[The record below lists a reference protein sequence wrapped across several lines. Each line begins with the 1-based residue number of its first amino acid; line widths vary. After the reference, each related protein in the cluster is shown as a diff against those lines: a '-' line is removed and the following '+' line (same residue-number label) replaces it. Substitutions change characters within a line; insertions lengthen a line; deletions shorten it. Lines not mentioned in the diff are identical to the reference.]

1 MEKGEQR
8 EQINCLCLKFSLQ
21 KYFIGILYITLRIRI
36 RNITTEMINIRKLD
50 FWMKFNTWKSQ

>member
-36 RNITTEMINIRKLD
+36 FLEINFFLKYHY
-50 FWMKFNTWKSQ
+50 